1 MKRNRLGTSDLDVSE
16 ICLGSM
22 TWGTQNDEV
31 EGHAQI
37 DRALDAGVN
46 FIDTAEMYPTTPL
59 SAETCTRTEQI
70 IGTWVARTGRRDDVI
85 LATKVVGKGF
95 SMMRDGGPITPKVID
110 LAVDGSRARL
120 NADVIDLYQLH
131 WPNRGHF
138 HFRQQWSYDP
148 SGQDRDAVLDDL
160 RRTLEALSNQ
170 VEQGRIRWIGV
181 SNETTWGI
189 ARMLEI
195 AKAEGFPRI
204 VSVQNEYS
212 LMYRH
217 HDLDLAELSHHEQV
231 GLLSYSPIA
240 CGLLS
245 GKYSG
250 GAIPAG
256 SRRDVSSKELG
267 GRMSESTLACADD
280 YVALARAHDLD
291 PVQMALAFCISR
303 PFMASTIIGA
313 TSLDQ
318 LDTALGASDVTL
330 SAEVM
335 NGIADLHRKWPF
347 PY

>member
-22 TWGTQNDEV
+22 TWGTQNTEA

-37 DRALDAGVN
+37 DHALSRGVN

-70 IGTWVARTGRRDDVI
+70 IGTWVEKSGRRDDVVI
-85 LATKVVGKGF
+85 ATKVVGNGF
-95 SMMRDGGPITPKVID
+95 SHMRDGGPITPDVIE
-110 LAVDGSRARL
+110 LAVEGSRTRL
-120 NADVIDLYQLH
+120 KTDVIDLYQLH
-131 WPNRGHF
+131 WPNRGHY
-138 HFRQQWSYDP
+138 HFRSQWSYDP
-148 SGQDRDAVLDDL
+148 SSQDRTAVLDDL
-160 RRTLEALSNQ
+160 RRTLESLSNQ
-170 VEQGRIRWIGV
+170 VEQGRIRYIGV
-181 SNETTWGI
+181 SNDTTWGI
-189 ARMLEI
+189 AKMLEI

-212 LMYRH
+212 LMYRN
-217 HDLDLAELSHHEQV
+217 HDTDLAELSHHEQV

-250 GAIPAG
+250 GAIPKG
-256 SRRDVSSKELG
+256 SRRDVSAANLG
-267 GRMSESTLACADD
+267 GRMNDHVLQSADD
-280 YVALARAHDLD
+280 YVALAKSHGLD

-313 TSLDQ
+313 TSIEQ
-318 LDTALGASDVTL
+318 LDIALDAADVTL
-330 SAEVM
+330 NDDVLD
-335 NGIADLHRKWPF
+335 GIDKLHRKWPA

>member
-22 TWGTQNDEV
+22 TWGTQNTEA

-37 DRALDAGVN
+37 DRALERGVN

-59 SAETCTRTEQI
+59 SAETCTKTEQI
-70 IGTWVARTGRRDDVI
+70 IGSWVAKSGRRDDVI
-85 LATKVVGKGF
+85 LATKIVGKGF
-95 SMMRDGGPITPKVID
+95 DKMRDAGAITPELID
-110 LAVDGSRARL
+110 LAVDGSRQRL
-120 NADVIDLYQLH
+120 HADTIDLYQLH

-138 HFRQQWSYDP
+138 HFRRQWSYDP
-148 SGQDRDAVLDDL
+148 TGQDRTEVRDDL

-170 VEQGRIRWIGV
+170 VEKGNIRYIGV
-181 SNETTWGI
+181 SNDTTWGI
-189 ARMLEI
+189 AKMLEI
-195 AKAEGFPRI
+195 AREEGFPRV
-204 VSVQNEYS
+204 VSTQNEYS

-217 HDLDLAELSHHEQV
+217 HDTDLAELSHHEQV

-250 GAIPAG
+250 GAIPKG
-256 SRRDVSSKELG
+256 SRRDVSSPDLG
-267 GRMSESTLACADD
+267 GRMSETCLEAADD
-280 YVALARAHDLD
+280 YVALARAHGLD
-291 PVQMALAFCISR
+291 PVQMALAFCLGR

-313 TSLDQ
+313 TSLQQ
-318 LDTALGASDVTL
+318 LDIALGSVDVTL
-330 SAEVM
+330 SDEVLA
-335 NGIADLHRKWPF
+335 GIDKLHRKWPF